1 MELNTG
7 VSIQA
12 NKLDSATSY
21 VVGLQHC
28 TSKCTAIVSITL
40 TAATIAWLKHR
51 MKHISSLYLSSR
63 KAANSAALLSP
74 YKSCSPLHLWN
85 DAPIFRALQ
94 GPYCFS
100 NDHFVVRNDRIFHC
114 LNIPQNSA
122 NLEYTSH
129 LPKNVI
135 IYCRPQLPPLG
146 GAIIK
151 ESTFQFI
158 THIYFVARSGEKF
171 HNLLLSSVSTTRWH
185 YNQGKCDLAYNS
197 YLLCR
202 TFRNLISTYSL
213 NCAKFH
219 DIGHAHFGLLF
230 FFWFFLQIR
239 KILQNYFFE
248 LLPGD
253 FTNLHETLHT
263 TSVASPDKKVIKRN
277 LIFQT
282 ILKLLND
289 NFLYILLK
297 TKSVACLH
305 IGLSQWHET
314 QVTTSPWATKALWKN
329 YKLLFP
335 TPPRPFDR
343 FAPNFASS
351 IWLIKS
357 FHLCHTCWCAPFWCF
372 SINH

>member
-28 TSKCTAIVSITL
+28 TSKCTAVVSITL

-151 ESTFQFI
+151 ESTFQLI
-158 THIYFVARSGEKF
+158 THIYCT
-171 HNLLLSSVSTTRWH
+171 LLHVQVKNFTIYYCPQFPPLGGTTIKESV
-185 YNQGKCDLAYNS
+185 
-197 YLLCR
+197 
-202 TFRNLISTYSL
+202 
-213 NCAKFH
+213 
-219 DIGHAHFGLLF
+219 
-230 FFWFFLQIR
+230 
-239 KILQNYFFE
+239 
-248 LLPGD
+248 
-253 FTNLHETLHT
+253 
-263 TSVASPDKKVIKRN
+263 
-277 LIFQT
+277 
-282 ILKLLND
+282 
-289 NFLYILLK
+289 
-297 TKSVACLH
+297 
-305 IGLSQWHET
+305 
-314 QVTTSPWATKALWKN
+314 
-329 YKLLFP
+329 
-335 TPPRPFDR
+335 
-343 FAPNFASS
+343 
-351 IWLIKS
+351 IWLITLIYFVAHS
-357 FHLCHTCWCAPFWCF
+357 ETLYPRTHWIVLNFM
-372 SINH
+372 I